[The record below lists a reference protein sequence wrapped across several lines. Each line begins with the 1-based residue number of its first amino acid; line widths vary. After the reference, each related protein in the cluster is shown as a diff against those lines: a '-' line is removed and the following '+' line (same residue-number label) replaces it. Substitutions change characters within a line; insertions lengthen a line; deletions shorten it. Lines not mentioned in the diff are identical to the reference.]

1 MRNVA
6 MLCAVGM
13 SIGCSGGMPEND
25 ESKKPRVA
33 LVMKSLA
40 NEFFVTMAD
49 GAEAHQAEHAV
60 DYELLVNG
68 IRNET
73 DLSQQVTLVEQ
84 MISIGVDALVIAPA
98 DSKALVP
105 VLKRASEAGIAVVNI
120 DNRLDSDLLA
130 EEGITVPFV
139 GPDNREGARRVGDH
153 LAAQLGIGD
162 QVAIIGGVPTAFNAR
177 QRQRGFEEAMAAAGA
192 EVVSVQSAGWE
203 QALANTVAA
212 ALLSEHPALRALLC
226 SNDNMALGAAAA
238 IRQAGRE
245 GEVLLVG
252 FDNIAAIR
260 EMVVSGR
267 VLATADQHADQLAVF
282 GIEVALK
289 ILSGESAPVDRE
301 TPVDLVTS
309 ESLDLPQKRPTS
321 VSVE

>member
-1 MRNVA
+1 
-6 MLCAVGM
+6 
-13 SIGCSGGMPEND
+13 
-25 ESKKPRVA
+25 
-33 LVMKSLA
+33 
-40 NEFFVTMAD
+40 
-49 GAEAHQAEHAV
+49 
-60 DYELLVNG
+60 
-68 IRNET
+68 
-73 DLSQQVTLVEQ
+73 
-84 MISIGVDALVIAPA
+84 
-98 DSKALVP
+98 
-105 VLKRASEAGIAVVNI
+105 
-120 DNRLDSDLLA
+120 
-130 EEGITVPFV
+130 
-139 GPDNREGARRVGDH
+139 
-153 LAAQLGIGD
+153 
-162 QVAIIGGVPTAFNAR
+162 
-177 QRQRGFEEAMAAAGA
+177 MAAAEA

-267 VLATADQHADQLAVF
+267 VLVTADQHADQLAVF

-321 VSVE
+321 VSAE